1 MFLEWFNQ
9 EQKKWLLDSNLEIK
23 LILKILMK
31 KEIVYN
37 KISLLLIMM
46 TLYLPLQ
53 PEIKLIIM
61 LLNKNIHF

>member
-37 KISLLLIMM
+37 KISLLLMM